1 MLVKRWLAY
10 SGETPFASSG
20 TSVGRNGLPSSTKA
34 LFAVHLPLVPGA
46 ARRLGGAFEL
56 IAGGWSLNMERHIL
70 IADDHA
76 LVRGGIV
83 TALQRLYPDARIY
96 EACSAREALQ
106 CANQLPR
113 ELDLALVDLFMPDM
127 DGFEFL
133 RQLCDEHPALPVA
146 VLSASDDEDHVRKA
160 LAIGAAGFISKSV
173 PEHEFANALHIVSSG
188 GTYPPAGQRRAF
200 AVTSRPPAGAD
211 TQAPGDLTSRQREIL
226 NLLGQGKSNKQI
238 ARELDLSENTVK
250 VHVSAIL
257 RTLKLE
263 NRTQA
268 GLIAGKIGARS

>member
-1 MLVKRWLAY
+1 
-10 SGETPFASSG
+10 
-20 TSVGRNGLPSSTKA
+20 
-34 LFAVHLPLVPGA
+34 
-46 ARRLGGAFEL
+46 
-56 IAGGWSLNMERHIL
+56 MERHIL

-83 TALQRLYPDARIY
+83 SALQRLYPDARIY
-96 EACSAREALQ
+96 EACSAGEALQ
-106 CANQLPR
+106 CASQLPR

-133 RQLCDEHPALPVA
+133 RQLCDEHPSLPVA

-173 PEHEFANALHIVSSG
+173 AEHEFANALNIVSAG
-188 GTYPPAGQRRAF
+188 GTYPPAGQRRPAP
-200 AVTSRPPAGAD
+200 ASLRPTGGGTDGQTSGE
-211 TQAPGDLTSRQREIL
+211 LTSRQREIL
-226 NLLGQGKSNKQI
+226 KLLGQGKSNKQI

-257 RTLKLE
+257 RALKLE

-268 GLIAGKIGARS
+268 GLLAGKIGAQT